1 MLKIKVQDRTHQFI
15 SVISKYLCLIGFLGT
30 VGFFAYTMVNNYRE
44 ATTIMNDAAIVDAD
58 LMLTDFN
65 IEEGRKGRVKA
76 EYEFTYSYEANGQTF
91 EKSFTA
97 SEKSAEKYVDQAT
110 IPVAYAKSNPALSG
124 KLSQLEKN
132 SSLSSLTWRGL
143 GSLLGL
149 MFLAAVIHALITGVL
164 FINKDDPEQ
173 TT

>member
-1 MLKIKVQDRTHQFI
+1 MLKIKVRDRTHQFI
-15 SVISKYLCLIGFLGT
+15 SVISKYLCLIGFLATG
-30 VGFFAYTMVNNYRE
+30 GFFAYTMVKNYQE
-44 ATTIMNDAAIVDAD
+44 ATTILNDAAIVDAD
-58 LMLTDFN
+58 LMLTDFSV
-65 IEEGRKGRVKA
+65 EEGRKGRVKA
-76 EYEFTYSYEANGQTF
+76 EYEFTYSYEANGQRF

-97 SEKSAEKYVDQAT
+97 GEKAAAKYIDEDT
-110 IPVAYAKSNPALSG
+110 LPVAYAKANPALSG

-164 FINKDDPEQ
+164 FINKDDPEH